1 MRGFIRPGAAAVFC
15 AAVLCAPAAA
25 RTHETNPFDSPED
38 LAAGKR
44 LYRVNCGVCHGMEGK
59 SGRGARLARKVHRRA
74 NTDAEMFDLIEKG
87 VPGTDMP
94 GLWLEEDDIWKIL
107 LFVRTFEKTA
117 EEPCLAAPGDAA
129 RGKDI
134 FFNRASCAAC
144 HTVGMGGGRLGPDM
158 SFAGALF
165 SRGQLRS
172 ALVDPHRDV
181 ARRYR
186 TGRVVTQDGAR
197 HEGAVMAEN
206 GYSLF
211 RMDRAEEIHAFQK
224 AELQSGKISR
234 ESLMPSYAGVLSA
247 ADMDHLLAY
256 LCSLR
261 GAAKEASQ

>member
-1 MRGFIRPGAAAVFC
+1 MQALFVLTVA

-25 RTHETNPFDSPED
+25 RTHETNPFDSPEA

-59 SGRGARLARKVHRRA
+59 TGRGARLARKVHRRA

-87 VPGTDMP
+87 TPGTDMP

-107 LFVRTFEKTA
+107 LFVRTLEKTA
-117 EEPCLAAPGDAA
+117 EEPCSAAPGDAA
-129 RGKDI
+129 EGKDI

-158 SFAGALF
+158 SFSGAMF
-165 SRGQLRS
+165 SRKQLRI
-172 ALVDPHRDV
+172 ALLDPHRDV
-181 ARRYR
+181 SGRYR
-186 TGRVVTQDGAR
+186 TGRVETKDGKK
-197 HEGAVMAEN
+197 HEGVVMSEN

-211 RMDRAEEIHAFQK
+211 LMDRSEEMLAFQK
-224 AELQSGKISR
+224 SDLKSFAISR
-234 ESLMPSYAGVLSA
+234 ESLMPSYASILTE
-247 ADMDHLLAY
+247 ADMDHMLAY

-261 GAAKEASQ
+261 GSAKEASE

>member
-1 MRGFIRPGAAAVFC
+1 MRAFLPFAAA

-25 RTHETNPFDSPED
+25 RTHETNPFGSAED
-38 LAAGKR
+38 LAVGKR

-59 SGRGARLARKVHRRA
+59 TGRGARLARKVHRRA

-117 EEPCLAAPGDAA
+117 EEPCAAAPGDAA
-129 RGKDI
+129 QGKDI
-134 FFNRASCAAC
+134 FFNRAACAAC

-158 SFAGALF
+158 SFAGASF
-165 SRGQLRS
+165 SREQLRA
-172 ALVDPHRDV
+172 ALVEPHRDV
-181 ARRYR
+181 AERYR
-186 TGRVVTQDGAR
+186 VGRVETQDGKKR
-197 HEGAVMAEN
+197 EGVVMAEN

-211 RMDRAEEIHAFQK
+211 LMDRSEETLGFQK
-224 AELQSGKISR
+224 AELKSFQISR

-261 GAAKEASQ
+261 GSEKGAAQ